1 VTAIGTPAG
10 PRVAGP
16 GHVSWPRL
24 LWVTWRQYRVAL
36 AGVTL
41 LLGGLSVWMLISGLQ
56 VRSAMHHIGFTG
68 CPSITAAS
76 CAAARQMLTGQGY
89 LGTENTFAGVL
100 QAVPALAG
108 IFIGGPLLARE
119 LESGTFRFAWTQGC
133 GRLRWVA
140 SRLVPL
146 GVLVAAGTAVLS
158 LVISWYARPFLA
170 ADATSVFRST
180 LFDLRGVDLAAWT
193 LAAFTIAALAGL
205 LIRRT
210 VAAMAGAAAAWGGL
224 FAVTSI
230 YLRVRYEA
238 PLVVTGGQALG
249 PGGDGVPWV
258 LKRWMTGPD
267 GHALSSLA
275 MGRAVSQ
282 ARSALGTHS
291 GPAATAHWLAR
302 HGYIIWQQIQPPG
315 RFWHFQLIESGG
327 LLALTLLL
335 GAATIWLVRRR
346 SA

>member
-1 VTAIGTPAG
+1 VIATPAG
-10 PRVAGP
+10 PRAAGP
-16 GHVSWPRL
+16 GPVSWPRL
-24 LWVTWRQYRVAL
+24 LWVTWRQYRVAI

-41 LLGGLSVWMLISGLQ
+41 LLGGLSAWMLISGLQ
-56 VRSAMHHIGFTG
+56 VRSAMDQIGFTG
-68 CPSITAAS
+68 CPSVTAAS
-76 CAAARQMLTGQGY
+76 CAAARQMLAGQGY
-89 LGTENTFAGVL
+89 LSTENTFAGVL

-133 GRLRWVA
+133 GRLRWTV

-146 GVLVAAGTAVLS
+146 AVLVAAGTAALS
-158 LVISWYARPFLA
+158 LVISWYAQPFLA

-210 VAAMAGAAAAWGGL
+210 VAAMAAAAAAWGGL

-238 PLVVTGGQALG
+238 PLVVRGQASA

-267 GHALSSLA
+267 GHVLSAPA

-282 ARSALGTHS
+282 ARSALGTRS

-302 HGYIIWQQIQPPG
+302 HGYITWQRVQPPG
-315 RFWHFQLIESGG
+315 RFWHFQLIESGW
-327 LLALTLLL
+327 LLALALVL

>member
-1 VTAIGTPAG
+1 M
-10 PRVAGP
+10 
-16 GHVSWPRL
+16 
-24 LWVTWRQYRVAL
+24 L
-36 AGVTL
+36 A
-41 LLGGLSVWMLISGLQ
+41 
-56 VRSAMHHIGFTG
+56 
-68 CPSITAAS
+68 
-76 CAAARQMLTGQGY
+76 GQGY
-89 LGTENTFAGVL
+89 LSTENTFAGVL

-133 GRLRWVA
+133 GRLRWTV

-146 GVLVAAGTAVLS
+146 AVLVAAGTAALS
-158 LVISWYARPFLA
+158 LVISWYAQPFLA

-210 VAAMAGAAAAWGGL
+210 VAAMAAAAAAWGGL

-238 PLVVTGGQALG
+238 PLVVRGQASA

-267 GHALSSLA
+267 GHVLSAPA

-282 ARSALGTHS
+282 ARSALGTRS

-302 HGYIIWQQIQPPG
+302 HGYITWQRVQPPG
-315 RFWHFQLIESGG
+315 RFWHFQLIESGW
-327 LLALTLLL
+327 LLALALVL